1 MLKVGKILEAS
12 AVEKS
17 EKLVV
22 LKIDV
27 GKTIQIAAGIAK
39 HYSPQELV
47 GKYIAVVTNL
57 KPAKLMGIQSEGM
70 LLATDTPDGKLS
82 LLTFD
87 REPSVGA
94 RIR

>member
-1 MLKVGKILEAS
+1 
-12 AVEKS
+12 
-17 EKLVV
+17 
-22 LKIDV
+22 
-27 GKTIQIAAGIAK
+27 
-39 HYSPQELV
+39 
-47 GKYIAVVTNL
+47 
-57 KPAKLMGIQSEGM
+57 MGIQSEGM